1 MKFLYTIFIISLFNT
16 CDSHKVSSK
25 NENINESKLFTD
37 FFDKFSKD
45 SIFQKKRVLFPLK
58 YTSEEIEEGLVHET
72 IDESKWYYIDFNKDK
87 FANSLSEDAYSF
99 EIIKKKDKVEY
110 IRKGIDN
117 GINVIF
123 VFKLKDGRWYL
134 TSVSDLST

>member
-1 MKFLYTIFIISLFNT
+1 
-16 CDSHKVSSK
+16 
-25 NENINESKLFTD
+25 
-37 FFDKFSKD
+37 
-45 SIFQKKRVLFPLK
+45 VLFPLK